1 MSTETNVPRILSAF
15 PIHLCKNL
23 LLRVVGRN
31 VNLLTIPGDRGWG
44 VDTVGVSGTVP
55 PAPQAL
61 LTVSGAEAP
70 GCRDRGERGAAVHG
84 AEVMLH
90 VGTHVGVGGVE
101 GGLSRASGMW
111 GKPDQRDVGDNRAA
125 TQGRRPAETKERGQK
140 AWPVAEGRLCGEP
153 SRAAGAGTRH
163 VVQILT
169 HQPEHAGCKHS
180 RAAAP
185 ACPPA
190 RLVLATEF
198 SARAIGFAGP
208 QTQWATQVCRAVT
221 TASPVPAQG
230 WTNGGDTKLC

>member
-1 MSTETNVPRILSAF
+1 MSSKTNVPRILLAF
-15 PIHLCKNL
+15 PIHLCKNP

-31 VNLLTIPGDRGWG
+31 VNLLTIPGDGGWG

-61 LTVSGAEAP
+61 LTISGAEAP
-70 GCRDRGERGAAVHG
+70 GCRDRGEGGAAVHG
-84 AEVMLH
+84 TEVMLH
-90 VGTHVGVGGVE
+90 VGAHVWVGGVE
-101 GGLSRASGMW
+101 GGLSRASGMR

-140 AWPVAEGRLCGEP
+140 AWPGAEGRLCGEP

-180 RAAAP
+180 RAAA
-185 ACPPA
+185 AGRPPVWCWRRSSWHA
-190 RLVLATEF
+190 RLDLRDCRLSGPRRCAEL
-198 SARAIGFAGP
+198 SPQLPQCLRKAG
-208 QTQWATQVCRAVT
+208 QMAATQIFV
-221 TASPVPAQG
+221 
-230 WTNGGDTKLC
+230 K